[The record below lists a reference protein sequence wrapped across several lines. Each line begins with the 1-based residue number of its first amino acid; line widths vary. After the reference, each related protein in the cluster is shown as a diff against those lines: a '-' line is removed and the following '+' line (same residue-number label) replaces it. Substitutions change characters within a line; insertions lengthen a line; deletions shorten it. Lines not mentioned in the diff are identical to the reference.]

1 MSDRVI
7 INADLKFVQGV
18 IKAGG
23 EDLKKCY
30 QCSTCTVVC
39 PLTPEGAPFPR
50 KEMINAQWGIKDKL
64 IKSMDPWLCFHC
76 NDCSEQ
82 CPRGAKPGDVMA
94 AIRNMVIANVAVPS
108 FLGKATQS
116 IGGSLALLLVP
127 IILIAAVIFGIN
139 GGDFGFLN
147 NPEIDFHANM
157 ISQLTI
163 EILFIP
169 AFFFGVITGILGI
182 LKLLKGLK
190 EDYPPTEKG
199 EALIPAI
206 IGTVKDVL
214 SHSKFRE
221 CGVNQNRNV
230 AHMLLFYAFIGLL
243 ITTAGVT
250 TIYYINFL
258 NIKFGSGVA
267 LVTATP
273 LPFFHPIKLIGNIS
287 ALAAAIG
294 IVMIAW
300 RRLVSDNIGK
310 SVAFDW
316 IFILNILLIVTTGIL
331 AQVTRVAGSQIAYLI
346 YYCHLVLVFFLFAYM
361 PHSKF
366 GHMFYRATALVYAR
380 YSGREK
386 SVGMTFLEGKQ
397 QELPEETKAVA

>member
-7 INADLKFVQGV
+7 IDADLQFVEGV

-23 EDLKKCY
+23 QDLKKCY

-82 CPRGAKPGDVMA
+82 CPREAKPGDVMA

-108 FLGKATQS
+108 FLGKMTQS
-116 IGGSLALLLVP
+116 VGGSLALLLVP
-127 IILIAAVIFGIN
+127 IILIGAVIFGMH
-139 GGDFGFLN
+139 GSEMAFLDK
-147 NPEIDFHANM
+147 PVIDFHVNM
-157 ISQLTI
+157 ISQLAI
-163 EILFIP
+163 ELIFIP
-169 AFFFGVITGILGI
+169 AFFFGIITGLLGVKRLI
-182 LKLLKGLK
+182 NGLQ
-190 EDYPPTEKG
+190 ETYPKTENG
-199 EALIPAI
+199 ETLVNAL
-206 IGTVKDVL
+206 IGTVTDIL

-221 CGVNQNRNV
+221 CGVNKSRNV
-230 AHMLLFYAFIGLL
+230 AHMFLFYAFIGLM

-250 TIYYINFL
+250 TIYYINK
-258 NIKFGSGVA
+258 IAGSQV
-267 LVTATP
+267 VTPTP
-273 LPFFHPIKLIGNIS
+273 LPFLHPIKIIGNLS

-294 IVMIAW
+294 IVMILY
-300 RRLVSDNIGK
+300 RRLVSKQVGNT
-310 SVAFDW
+310 VAFDW
-316 IFILNILLIVTTGIL
+316 IFILNILLIVATGIL
-331 AQVTRVAGSQIAYLI
+331 AQTVRVAGSQAAYFI
-346 YYCHLVLVFFLFAYM
+346 YYCHLVLVFFLFLYM

-366 GHMFYRATALVYAR
+366 GHMFYRTAALVYSR

-386 SVGMTFLEGKQ
+386 SVGMNFLEGSK
-397 QELPEETKAVA
+397 QELPEETKE